1 MSRRVFFRD
10 NEAQGFST
18 YGLLLDTLF
27 RQLKAVGVA
36 GYFPYE
42 YQEDMRC
49 GYAELVSFFGEE
61 FGRLAEQEGDTSNLS
76 ILSKHASLRGLLLEK
91 YRKDNERY
99 LAARNSLSIK
109 SLKKAEEV
117 NEPSWDKLY
126 ASAEAEDARREEGIR
141 DSGEGKHD
149 SAVVNSFLAAING
162 AHAVDDSSAPVYVE
176 DDEEPVGGYFSD
188 EDGEYSSELP
198 EDDEDEYDEED
209 SSELPDDDEEG
220 EEYNEDSLELP
231 DDDEEDSSELPEDDD
246 EEYSSELPDD
256 DDEYSSELLDDDE
269 EDSSEL
275 PDDDEYDEDSSE
287 LPEDGDEDYSELPD
301 DEEDGEDG
309 LSELPEDDDDEYSS
323 ELPDDEEDGE
333 DDFSE
338 LPGDDDDE
346 GYSSELPEDDDEEDS
361 SELPDDDEYDDED
374 SSELPDDD
382 DYDEEDSSELPDDDD
397 EYDEDSSELPDDD
410 DDEYDEDSSE
420 LPDDDDEYD
429 EDFSELPAD
438 DDDEYDEEDSSELPD
453 DDDEDSSELPPD
465 AEAGY
470 SPKLSA
476 ERVVPN
482 PRVYVAPVVS
492 NMVVRPSYA
501 RGIPGR
507 ETQEAVLD
515 MMDRLANNIKGWFS
529 RL

>member
-27 RQLKAVGVA
+27 RQLKTVGVA

-76 ILSKHASLRGLLLEK
+76 ILSKHVSLRGMLLEK

-126 ASAEAEDARREEGIR
+126 ASAEAEDARGEEGIK
-141 DSGEGKHD
+141 DSYEGKPD

-162 AHAVDDSSAPVYVE
+162 AHAVDDSSAPAYVE

-188 EDGEYSSELP
+188 EDEEYSSELP
-198 EDDEDEYDEED
+198 E
-209 SSELPDDDEEG
+209 
-220 EEYNEDSLELP
+220 
-231 DDDEEDSSELPEDDD
+231 
-246 EEYSSELPDD
+246 
-256 DDEYSSELLDDDE
+256 
-269 EDSSEL
+269 
-275 PDDDEYDEDSSE
+275 
-287 LPEDGDEDYSELPD
+287 
-301 DEEDGEDG
+301 
-309 LSELPEDDDDEYSS
+309 
-323 ELPDDEEDGE
+323 
-333 DDFSE
+333 
-338 LPGDDDDE
+338 
-346 GYSSELPEDDDEEDS
+346 
-361 SELPDDDEYDDED
+361 
-374 SSELPDDD
+374 
-382 DYDEEDSSELPDDDD
+382 DDD

-410 DDEYDEDSSE
+410 EEGYSSELSEDDDEYDEDSSELPEDDDEYDEDSSE
-420 LPDDDDEYD
+420 LPDDDEEGYSSELPEDD
-429 EDFSELPAD
+429 EDGKDGLSEFPDNDDDEGYSSELLEDDEGDPSELPEDDDEDSSELPEDDDEEDSSELPAD

-453 DDDEDSSELPPD
+453 DEYDEEDSSELPEDDDDDYDEEDSSELPEDDDDDYDDEDSSELPDDEDSSELP
-465 AEAGY
+465 AGY
-470 SPKLSA
+470 SSNLPAGRAVPK
-476 ERVVPN
+476 
-482 PRVYVAPVVS
+482 PRVYAAPVVS